1 MGTDGVLLKRRDGF
15 GSSHRRPDQVQRA
28 GSRKLEHPVR
38 VAAEAKGLLRSESV
52 VLVDGLGKA
61 IPIDPEVDVSVLT
74 PRTEYASGRPLWM
87 TMGGRREPVA
97 VEVPEC
103 ADNVCVLK
111 ARDARRPDSVPL
123 DRVEVAHKGKQC
135 SS

>member
-1 MGTDGVLLKRRDGF
+1 M
-15 GSSHRRPDQVQRA
+15 
-28 GSRKLEHPVR
+28 
-38 VAAEAKGLLRSESV
+38 
-52 VLVDGLGKA
+52 LVDGLGKA

-103 ADNVCVLK
+103 ADKVCVLE

-123 DRVEVAHKGKQC
+123 DRVEVAHKGKTMLFLPRFVPVVVDVFDLDERVLGRREF
-135 SS
+135 SERASVDRRD